1 MDPSRRWRN
10 LGIAAGATTAVLF
23 AGFDLYQWAAA
34 YASDHFHNDFTFY
47 YAAAVIG
54 LGHGWPSIYDLGL
67 QQSELNAMG
76 SGIGVAELARYI
88 SPPPVAWLALPFTL
102 LPYPVAYWLWSVLLL
117 AALAGTWYLGA
128 PGAGRLR
135 PIHVVAALAWLPVI
149 YGLQLGQPG
158 IFVSLGVAGSYA
170 LLRSGRPFLSGLALG
185 AIVLKPQLGFLVPV
199 AFLLGGRFRAFVG
212 AAVAIGALAL
222 ASAISVGPE
231 GIGAYQERLAFAA
244 NVPVN
249 RGLTIAPYVGN
260 LTTTRVLQAAIAIW
274 ALALVYRFR
283 KRSPEWLYAPAI
295 LGGMAASPYLHIDD
309 LVMLGLAAWLYLRV
323 PQRPGWSWAFV
334 LALVIGVEGIT
345 LWGPLPLIAG
355 EIAALF
361 LFSVAALKH
370 HDGDAE
376 HHRAE
381 GEHDAGL
388 EWKGEHVAVDG
399 QRESLDQRTG
409 SA

>member
-1 MDPSRRWRN
+1 MDRSRRWRN
-10 LGIAAGATTAVLF
+10 LGIAAGATTTVLF
-23 AGFDLYQWAAA
+23 AGFDLSQWVAA

-102 LPYPVAYWLWSVLLL
+102 LPYPAAYWVWSALLL
-117 AALAGTWYLGA
+117 AALAATWYLAA
-128 PGAGRLR
+128 PAAGRVRLV
-135 PIHVVAALAWLPVI
+135 HLVAALAWLPVI

-158 IFVSLGVAGSYA
+158 IFVALGIAGSYA
-170 LLRSGRPFLSGLALG
+170 LLRSGRPFLSGVALG
-185 AIVLKPQLGFLVPV
+185 AVVLKPQLGFLVPI
-199 AFLLGGRFRAFVG
+199 ALLVGGQFRAFVG

-222 ASAISVGPE
+222 ASAINVGPE
-231 GIGAYQERLAFAA
+231 GLSAYQERLAFAA
-244 NVPVN
+244 SVPVN
-249 RGLTIAPYVGN
+249 RELTIAPYIGN
-260 LTTTRVLQAAIAIW
+260 LTATRVLQAAIAIW
-274 ALALVYRFR
+274 ALALVFRFR
-283 KRSPEWLYAPAI
+283 KRSPEWLHAPAI

-323 PQRPGWSWAFV
+323 AQRPAWSWAFV
-334 LALVIGVEGIT
+334 LALVIAVEGIT
-345 LWGPLPLIAG
+345 VWGPVPLIAG
-355 EIAALF
+355 EILALV

-370 HDGDAE
+370 QDGDAE

-388 EWKGEHVAVDG
+388 ERKGEHVAVDG